1 VKSRFVISIV
11 FFSLFAGH
19 AIAADNVYGV
29 FSLGYSDAEFAMSE
43 GKNTAYKLGVGY
55 QFDRQWY
62 AEFGFQQLAD
72 ERLQRKLPE
81 TLEGAQNY
89 QNGMQGVGL
98 YAAVLGKAANQVGE
112 LYYRLGVLKTD
123 LEGQSMLTG
132 SASCE
137 LGVATE
143 FNVASGD
150 SFTLCDYDEGGVAGV
165 IGIGFDYYL
174 GTKTML
180 RTEVEY
186 IQGEN
191 DLQVSAGYIG
201 IRYNF

>member
-1 VKSRFVISIV
+1 MKSRNLVSIV
-11 FFSLFAGH
+11 FLTLCTCN
-19 AIAADNVYGV
+19 AIAADNLYGV
-29 FSLGYSDAEFAMSE
+29 FNLGYSDAEFAMSD
-43 GKNTAYKLGVGY
+43 GKSATYKLGVGY

-72 ERLQRKLPE
+72 ESLQRDLPG
-81 TLEGAQNY
+81 TLEAAQNY
-89 QNGMQGVGL
+89 QNGMKGIGL
-98 YAAVLGKAANQVGE
+98 YAAVLGKASSQIGE
-112 LYYRLGVLKTD
+112 LYYRLGVLNTD
-123 LEGQSMLTG
+123 IEGQSLLTG
-132 SASCE
+132 SAACE

-150 SFTLCDYDEGGVAGV
+150 TFTLCDYDEGGVAGV
-165 IGIGFDYYL
+165 IGIGFDFYL

-180 RTEVEY
+180 RAEVEH
-186 IQGEN
+186 IQGQN